1 MKEYFKEGAKFVG
14 RTPTSLPTTLNQDL
28 KEYKKSIKKSLQT
41 SSLPQDE
48 IPAQLQ
54 TEQDLLKLK
63 IAAQNRDIW
72 KELIREIHRC
82 DWEKDSENIGD
93 DGLGQASF

>member
-28 KEYKKSIKKSLQT
+28 KEYKKSIKKSPQT

-63 IAAQNRDIW
+63 IAAQNRDTW

-82 DWEKDSENIGD
+82 DWEKDSENTSD